1 MPPMAMFIISIW
13 KGKTRAMAASASMPS
28 RPMK

>member
-1 MPPMAMFIISIW
+1 MAMFIISIW
-13 KGKTRAMAASASMPS
+13 KGKTSAMAASASMPS